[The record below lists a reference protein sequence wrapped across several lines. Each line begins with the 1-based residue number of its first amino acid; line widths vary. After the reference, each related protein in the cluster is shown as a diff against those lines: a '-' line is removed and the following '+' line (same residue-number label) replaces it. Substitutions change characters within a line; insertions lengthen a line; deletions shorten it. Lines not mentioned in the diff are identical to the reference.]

1 MNLHQKKTVAWV
13 RTELNES
20 FLSEV
25 GTLGPRIRISNPAE
39 IVRMALL
46 SEGKYQQR
54 NRNYQ
59 IADVLFDTALWASG
73 PSVIML

>member
-25 GTLGPRIRISNPAE
+25 GALGPRIRILNPAE

-54 NRNYQ
+54 Q
-59 IADVLFDTALWASG
+59 
-73 PSVIML
+73 